1 MGQDASWRDRE
12 GIPEGAAPLRA
23 SLADPRKWLED
34 QCRLAQMP
42 NFMEATL
49 ASLRANIGVAGQRD
63 VLVDQ
68 LPRLRM
74 PTLIVWGVEDRV
86 FPYWQE
92 KLQEKGSPMTT
103 VHLKPVEEQ
112 VVALMGASSGIGR
125 ETALRF
131 AERGA
136 KVVVSARGEEGLDSL
151 AEEIRRGNGEAT
163 PVVADTSEY
172 EQVKAVADRAVEEYG
187 RLDCWVHLAAVGLFA
202 TFEQTTPEE
211 FERVIDVNLMGQVYG
226 AMAALPH
233 LKREGRGALI
243 HISSV
248 EAKRSFPFHS
258 AYGASKHGIDG
269 FLEALRVELKR
280 EGWPISVTQVMP
292 GTINTP
298 FFDKGRTKLG
308 VKPVGVPPIYEPQT
322 VANVILYA
330 AEHPTR
336 DLVCGGAAQA
346 LILNQRLSPRMLDAI
361 LATRTGFSP
370 QKTKEPRSEED
381 PDNLY
386 GPIQGHDTAKNGFR
400 AFSRSL
406 YNWLQMHP
414 TLRRGAAAG
423 TALGLLVALRRSS

>member
-1 MGQDASWRDRE
+1 
-12 GIPEGAAPLRA
+12 
-23 SLADPRKWLED
+23 
-34 QCRLAQMP
+34 
-42 NFMEATL
+42 
-49 ASLRANIGVAGQRD
+49 
-63 VLVDQ
+63 
-68 LPRLRM
+68 
-74 PTLIVWGVEDRV
+74 
-86 FPYWQE
+86 
-92 KLQEKGSPMTT
+92 MTT

-112 VVALMGASSGIGR
+112 VVVLMGASSGIGR

-131 AERGA
+131 ARRGT
-136 KVVVSARGEEGLDSL
+136 KVVASARSEPGLHSL
-151 AEEIRRGNGEAT
+151 VEEIRGSGGEAT
-163 PVVADTSEY
+163 AVVADTTEFG
-172 EQVKAVADRAVEEYG
+172 QVKAVADHAVEEYG
-187 RLDCWVHLAAVGLFA
+187 RLDTWVHLAAVGLFA
-202 TFEQTTPEE
+202 TFAETTPEE

-269 FLEALRVELKR
+269 FLEALRVELR
-280 EGWPISVTQVMP
+280 HEGWPISVTQVMP

-298 FFDKGRTKLG
+298 FFDKGRTKLV
-308 VKPVGVPPIYEPQT
+308 VKPVGVPPIYEPKT
-322 VANVILYA
+322 VANIILYA
-330 AEHPTR
+330 AKNPVR
-336 DLVCGGAAQA
+336 DLVSGGAAQA

-361 LATRTGFSP
+361 LTTRAGFSP

-386 GPIQGHDTAKNGFR
+386 APIQGHDTAKNGFR

-414 TLRRGAAAG
+414 VVRRGAAAG
-423 TALGLLVALRRSS
+423 TALGILGALRRRI